1 MSKLIKQDINF
12 LEYPIWH
19 VDFKSNE
26 EGKIFRD
33 IEGYTYRAGYK
44 VPTYIDVIFLYYF
57 MLVLQNKDWKNEI
70 KTSKYNVLKNCGLSR
85 SVYYMKRLE
94 DSLERWINVTLKF
107 QGTFYDNKEYKSL
120 NFNIINDWYIDE
132 KDKKIFI
139 EFNKFWIKKV
149 KESQYFKILNF
160 NELFKLRNPI
170 ATRLYEILI
179 KTFQNRDT
187 WEIDAHKLAKKIT
200 LNKKYYSH
208 IKQRIKTALNKINKK
223 TELKVDFKVKNEG
236 RNKGIFVFIKK
247 EKNKGK
253 EKQQNIRQRTKKQKI
268 SKEEIQQLLSFV
280 REGQKN
286 DDIVKDI
293 IKKYAKK
300 KGYEYCLK
308 NIIYT
313 NKNSNENYKV
323 YLLQALENNWGEFE
337 DITNIKEKE
346 EDKKECI
353 KENKNKKEDTERKEI
368 NVKYTINNIR
378 NKKVEIEGKVYK
390 INRDGSV
397 TTEKGIIS
405 PGMVFAMLC
414 AGKARL
420 LE

>member
-70 KTSKYNVLKNCGLSR
+70 KISKYNVLKNCGLSR

-107 QGTFYDNKEYKSL
+107 QGIFYDNKEYKSL

-149 KESQYFKILNF
+149 KESQYFKMLNF
-160 NELFKLRNPI
+160 NELLKLRNPI

-247 EKNKGK
+247 EKNKGN
-253 EKQQNIRQRTKKQKI
+253 EKQQNIRQRAKKQKI

-280 REGQKN
+280 REDQKN

-300 KGYEYCLK
+300 EGYEYCLK

-323 YLLQALENNWGEFE
+323 YLLQSLENNYGEFE
-337 DITNIKEKE
+337 NITNIKNTKE
-346 EDKKECI
+346 EQENKQENRE
-353 KENKNKKEDTERKEI
+353 ENKNI
-368 NVKYTINNIR
+368 NVKYTINTIR
-378 NKKVEIEGKVYK
+378 NKKVEIEGKVYVV
-390 INRDGSV
+390 NEDGSV
-397 TTEKGIIS
+397 STEKETITRGRLF
-405 PGMVFAMLC
+405 VMLC
-414 AGKARL
+414 ANMAKL
-420 LE
+420 LD